1 MILIIGHMISKTYDI
16 DEVMEQGRDFH
27 IEARVSFCNVDG
39 IQIEDVEITEWIN
52 DGSEEI
58 KHGEDAELLK
68 MLRHHIDNAIEGDE
82 YAPTEGEI
90 RQAAYEQHIGV

>member
-68 MLRHHIDNAIEGDE
+68 MLRHHIDNAIESDE
-82 YAPTEGEI
+82 YAPTESEI

>member
-1 MILIIGHMISKTYDI
+1 MICKTYDI

-39 IQIEDVEITEWIN
+39 IQIESVEITEWIN

-68 MLRHHIDNAIEGDE
+68 MLRPYIDGAIADDS
-82 YAPTEGEI
+82 YAPTDEEI

>member
-1 MILIIGHMISKTYDI
+1 MISKTYDI

-58 KHGEDAELLK
+58 KHGEDAKLLK
-68 MLRHHIDNAIEGDE
+68 MLRHRERRVRAN
-82 YAPTEGEI
+82 GE
-90 RQAAYEQHIGV
+90 RDSPSGLRATHRGVKTPLYFFLF

>member
-1 MILIIGHMISKTYDI
+1 M
-16 DEVMEQGRDFH
+16 
-27 IEARVSFCNVDG
+27 DG
-39 IQIEDVEITEWIN
+39 IQIESVEITEWIN

>member
-1 MILIIGHMISKTYDI
+1 MICKTYDI
-16 DEVMEQGRDFH
+16 DEVMEQGR
-27 IEARVSFCNVDG
+27 NVDG
-39 IQIEDVEITEWIN
+39 VQIEDVEITECIN